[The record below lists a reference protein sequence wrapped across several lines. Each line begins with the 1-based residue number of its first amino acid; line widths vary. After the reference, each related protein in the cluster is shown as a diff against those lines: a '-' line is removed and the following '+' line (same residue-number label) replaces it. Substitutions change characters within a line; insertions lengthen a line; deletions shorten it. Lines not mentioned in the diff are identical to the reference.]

1 MEILDFVAWF
11 TVIGGLAGIGFAA
24 MMWAYLGAG
33 SISVVFDD
41 PIQLPEAP
49 IEVSDV
55 KAFDYLQHGI
65 NAFKTKTYRDAVVE
79 FSKAIQAAPRLAEAY
94 HNRGLAFAN
103 LRQDGDAARDLA
115 RASEL
120 YIEQD
125 NQAGIATIKQ
135 NFEVIKARKAEK
147 QPPK

>member
-1 MEILDFVAWF
+1 MEILDFFAWF
-11 TVIGGLAGIGFAA
+11 IVIGGLASIGFAA

-41 PIQLPEAP
+41 PVQPPENP
-49 IEVSDV
+49 IEVNDV
-55 KAFDYLQHGI
+55 KAFDHIQHGI
-65 NAFKTKTYRDAVVE
+65 DAFKNKTYRDAVME
-79 FSKAIQAAPRLAEAY
+79 FSKAIQAAPQFAEAY

-120 YIEQD
+120 YMEQD
-125 NQAGIATIKQ
+125 NQAGIAAIKQ

-147 QPPK
+147 QGPK